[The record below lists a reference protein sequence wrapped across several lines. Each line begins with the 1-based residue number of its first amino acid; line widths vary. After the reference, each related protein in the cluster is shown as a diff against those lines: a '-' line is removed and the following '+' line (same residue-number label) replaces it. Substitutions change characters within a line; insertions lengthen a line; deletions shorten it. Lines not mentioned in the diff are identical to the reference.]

1 MIKTKEEEKGYETSA
16 GKWEKRDKKKISL
29 ITGGEGR
36 EERNSEKFKALH
48 MGEKRK
54 REKRVSWISVNFNP
68 AGPSI
73 DVVWLFLR
81 LQSSRLE
88 DEKHRDGIP
97 LMAGNLGSFVDKYMI
112 LLSDETVEAQIAAY
126 SVLSAL
132 LFEIRFDL
140 FVLY

>member
-1 MIKTKEEEKGYETSA
+1 
-16 GKWEKRDKKKISL
+16 
-29 ITGGEGR
+29 
-36 EERNSEKFKALH
+36 

>member
-1 MIKTKEEEKGYETSA
+1 MKLARENERSA
-16 GKWEKRDKKKISL
+16 YDKKKISL
-29 ITGGEGR
+29 ITGEKGR

-48 MGEKRK
+48 MGEKWK